1 MDKSIL
7 KAHGITVEEDNNKPQ
22 VQQCPRCK
30 AVNGPEALFCF
41 KCGAAMTLKTAMSI
55 EADKSEI
62 STELMTAILKDP
74 GVLAAIKNAMQSEN

>member
-1 MDKSIL
+1 
-7 KAHGITVEEDNNKPQ
+7 
-22 VQQCPRCK
+22 
-30 AVNGPEALFCF
+30 
-41 KCGAAMTLKTAMSI
+41 MTLKTAMSI